1 GFLDAVADLAE
12 RAGLELPHEAQSR
25 STPGG
30 GDLYDVMARTA
41 RFFGQNL
48 ADNPRA
54 RRYLEQRGVD
64 GPTSAKFALGYAPDS
79 WNALLNR
86 FGTQDDERRR
96 LLQAGLIIER
106 DTRGGPGQG
115 GFYDRFRDRLMFPI

>member
-1 GFLDAVADLAE
+1 
-12 RAGLELPHEAQSR
+12 
-25 STPGG
+25 
-30 GDLYDVMARTA
+30 MARAA
-41 RFFGQNL
+41 RFFEQNL

-64 GPTSAKFALGYAPDS
+64 APTSAKFALGYAPDS

-86 FGTQDDERRR
+86 FGAQDDERRR

-106 DTRGGPGQG
+106 DTRGGQRRRAFTT
-115 GFYDRFRDRLMFPI
+115 GFATA